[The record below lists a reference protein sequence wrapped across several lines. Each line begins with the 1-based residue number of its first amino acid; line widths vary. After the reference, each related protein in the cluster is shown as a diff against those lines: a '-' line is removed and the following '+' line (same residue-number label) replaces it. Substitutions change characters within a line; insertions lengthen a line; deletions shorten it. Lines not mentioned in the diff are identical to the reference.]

1 MPFNWTI
8 NIDPGHKL
16 PLQPIQPPPQ
26 FSPNPLTQVAP
37 GDQIFW
43 ANNDN
48 VAHWPGLLNADN
60 SINTTYFMP
69 NQIAPNSTSEAFSPI
84 ADARLTY
91 ACSLHPGE
99 TGTIQ
104 VQG

>member
-1 MPFNWTI
+1 MPFNFTI
-8 NIDPGHKL
+8 KIKPN
-16 PLQPIQPPPQ
+16 QPQPPLAR
-26 FSPNPLTQVAP
+26 FDPNPLAQVAP

-48 VAHWPGLLNADN
+48 IAHWPGLLNPDG
-60 SINTTYFMP
+60 SINETYFIP
-69 NQIAPNSTSEAFSPI
+69 NQIAPHSTSDAFAAA
-84 ADARLTY
+84 ADATLQY
-91 ACSLHPGE
+91 ACSLHPDE